1 MLPKQFY
8 LTGTDTDVGKTVTA
22 ALLCRALNRA
32 YWKPAQAGLDGET
45 DTEVV
50 ARLAGV
56 KTFPERWR
64 LERPASPHAAA
75 ADEGRSIRLDGLALP
90 TQQPLLVEG
99 AGGYQV
105 PYSDEP
111 LLWQSDLIRH
121 LGLPVVVVG
130 RTGLGTLN
138 HTLLTLRALR
148 ADGLTVSGLILV
160 GDEHQE
166 NQRDLQAMG
175 DVSLLARVPQMT
187 HLETEFD
194 ACAQALRRNLERV

>member
-56 KTFPERWR
+56 ETFPERWR
-64 LERPASPHAAA
+64 LKRPASPIRSRRRGALDPLGWLCAADAAA
-75 ADEGRSIRLDGLALP
+75 PLGWRGRS
-90 TQQPLLVEG
+90 
-99 AGGYQV
+99 YQV

-111 LLWQSDLIRH
+111 LLWQSDLIKH
-121 LGLPVVVVG
+121 LGLMVSSAERGSG
-130 RTGLGTLN
+130 RSIT
-138 HTLLTLRALR
+138 
-148 ADGLTVSGLILV
+148 
-160 GDEHQE
+160 
-166 NQRDLQAMG
+166 
-175 DVSLLARVPQMT
+175 P
-187 HLETEFD
+187 
-194 ACAQALRRNLERV
+194 